1 MIRGN
6 FNNISINATIFRLQ
20 TFLELPEYEH
30 STDQSSDSPTGL
42 VRIDNACMAWEV
54 LTQKP
59 NKEEKMKTGMII
71 SISIELQELLIYR
84 CTSFTKCLIIQY
96 LSPYFRPFERKQSKM
111 MKT

>member
-6 FNNISINATIFRLQ
+6 IDNILINAIIFRLQ

-30 STDQSSDSPTGL
+30 STDQNSDSPTGL
-42 VRIDNACMAWEV
+42 VTIDNACMAWEV

-71 SISIELQELLIYR
+71 SISIELQELSI
-84 CTSFTKCLIIQY
+84 S
-96 LSPYFRPFERKQSKM
+96 
-111 MKT
+111 